1 MDIPPHRL
9 IYASVPL
16 TCGAA
21 SVVHCTA
28 QLHISKRLSHSFH
41 YNFVPHLIVGGH
53 RSRKH
58 ERITKRQFQ
67 EFTYKLVSMANHLNS
82 NFFHRRQ
89 QHLAIRVSHKKK
101 EKKKEAN

>member
-21 SVVHCTA
+21 SVVHCTT
-28 QLHISKRLSHSFH
+28 QLHTSKQLSHSFH
-41 YNFVPHLIVGGH
+41 NNFVPHRIVGGH

-58 ERITKRQFQ
+58 ERIAKRQFQ
-67 EFTYKLVSMANHLNS
+67 ELTYKLVSRANHLNS
-82 NFFHRRQ
+82 NFCHRR
-89 QHLAIRVSHKKK
+89 
-101 EKKKEAN
+101 